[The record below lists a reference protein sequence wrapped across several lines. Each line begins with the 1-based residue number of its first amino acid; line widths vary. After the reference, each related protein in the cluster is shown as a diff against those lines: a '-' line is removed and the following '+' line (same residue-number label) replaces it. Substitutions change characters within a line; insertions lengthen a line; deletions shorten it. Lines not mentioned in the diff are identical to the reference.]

1 MEYDEQ
7 LQEMAEKDPRVVLTG
22 MQQREAVAELL
33 SNTYAFVLPSDIEGM
48 SISLLEAMS
57 FGCCCLVSD
66 IRENTEVVENR
77 ALTFRKGD
85 VSDLREKLISFY
97 CKIRRRCSATAMRRR
112 ISSAASITGMK
123 WCGRH

>member
-1 MEYDEQ
+1 M
-7 LQEMAEKDPRVVLTG
+7 
-22 MQQREAVAELL
+22 AELL

-85 VSDLREKLISFY
+85 VSDLREKLIFLLQNPETVQRY
-97 CKIRRRCSATAMRRR
+97 RDEAADFICGKYNWDEVVRETLKLYQGDEPRR
-112 ISSAASITGMK
+112 GE
-123 WCGRH
+123 